1 MYQPLA
7 DLLRPETLD
16 DVVGQEHILGK
27 GAVLRRLI
35 ESGKIPNMVFY
46 GPSGTVPVFDFRRN
60 IDAVAR
66 LHLDCLFAFFLIV
79 TAACHAD
86 KDLSAAILCMM
97 DVPVIAAARFK
108 SYIENANLTG

>member
-35 ESGKIPNMVFY
+35 ESGKIPNMVF
-46 GPSGTVPVFDFRRN
+46 FR
-60 IDAVAR
+60 
-66 LHLDCLFAFFLIV
+66 
-79 TAACHAD
+79 
-86 KDLSAAILCMM
+86 
-97 DVPVIAAARFK
+97 
-108 SYIENANLTG
+108 